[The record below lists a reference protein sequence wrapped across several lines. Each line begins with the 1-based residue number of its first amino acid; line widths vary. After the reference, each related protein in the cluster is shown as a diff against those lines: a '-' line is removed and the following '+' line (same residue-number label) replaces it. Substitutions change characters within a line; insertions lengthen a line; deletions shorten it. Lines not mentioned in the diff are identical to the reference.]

1 MNDQKYSIEMTVI
14 TPLAVGAG
22 DDNEWALGFDYVQ
35 KDGKVYI
42 LDMKKVGES
51 GVNIDLL
58 SQMFLKSDMTGIST
72 LLGDNLKDVSRYVF
86 DSPATTTNP
95 IKSFLRTQLFDKPL
109 VAGSSIKGAIRSIL
123 FTALRDDERDDKA
136 VFGEM
141 KDGTVFMRFIRVGDI
156 EMPDTCLVN
165 TKVFNLRK
173 EGNKWAGGWKHDKH
187 ETTGHFKQTG
197 FNTLYECVPSGKQ
210 GYGSIVMAAH
220 AFEMLK
226 QMAQNNSKITISHVQ
241 QKTNVMQGGISGLFK
256 LINNATKRYLQKE
269 KAFFEKYKA
278 VRSDEVIDNID
289 YLLSLIPNDS
299 SYCIMKMSAG
309 AGFHSITGDWKYDDY
324 DKTGERTDTNGAVKK
339 KYKSRKIAE
348 FNGKLQLMGF
358 VKLRAI
364 NADEVEQAERRLN
377 DEHQASIDKILSA
390 IKNAE
395 VAQQEK
401 ERQARQKAKEQE
413 EAKQRNAAF
422 EQLIDEATTLYLN
435 DQWDEAIAKANEAS
449 ALLPERSEPTE
460 LITKCETQR
469 EIFEKSKQPTP
480 SPENNAPLSVVLKG
494 VSSAGNMIGRTTKWI
509 KSGNSFGESEYSV
522 LLNAIMTLSSGERK
536 NMAFKKR
543 KELVKA
549 IGEELANRLI
559 NEVGT

>member
-1 MNDQKYSIEMTVI
+1 
-14 TPLAVGAG
+14 
-22 DDNEWALGFDYVQ
+22 
-35 KDGKVYI
+35 
-42 LDMKKVGES
+42 
-51 GVNIDLL
+51 
-58 SQMFLKSDMTGIST
+58 
-72 LLGDNLKDVSRYVF
+72 
-86 DSPATTTNP
+86 
-95 IKSFLRTQLFDKPL
+95 
-109 VAGSSIKGAIRSIL
+109 
-123 FTALRDDERDDKA
+123 
-136 VFGEM
+136 
-141 KDGTVFMRFIRVGDI
+141 
-156 EMPDTCLVN
+156 
-165 TKVFNLRK
+165 
-173 EGNKWAGGWKHDKH
+173 
-187 ETTGHFKQTG
+187 
-197 FNTLYECVPSGKQ
+197 
-210 GYGSIVMAAH
+210 
-220 AFEMLK
+220 
-226 QMAQNNSKITISHVQ
+226 
-241 QKTNVMQGGISGLFK
+241 
-256 LINNATKRYLQKE
+256 
-269 KAFFEKYKA
+269 
-278 VRSDEVIDNID
+278 
-289 YLLSLIPNDS
+289 
-299 SYCIMKMSAG
+299 MKMSAG